1 MTDRTTPERTTLERH
16 DSAEECDVDDGSSC
30 RTSPVEEYVW
40 LVKRVGRKIRDVVGS
55 ASRTND

>member
-1 MTDRTTPERTTLERH
+1 MTDRTTPERTMTERD
-16 DSAEECDVDDGSSC
+16 DSAEACDVDDGPSC

-55 ASRTND
+55 ASRADD